1 MFEKISSKKGICQAI
16 CFALGLLWGAPGW
29 GDSGSGAALKERL
42 AGHVDALAGMGS
54 RVSGYAGAGAA
65 ADYLEEQLRGF
76 GIEEIYRREFDLP
89 VPFDEGAG
97 LTLLDGEESFPLHCM
112 WPNLVRTP
120 TLPREGI
127 EGMLVYGGRGAAGDL
142 DGLEIE
148 GNIILLEYNCGM
160 NWVTSFDLGAAAVI
174 FMAPER
180 THRKEGADKFL
191 ATPADLPRFYA
202 PAETSRALRRRL
214 AKGEMVARLR
224 GRMSWQ
230 LATAENLV
238 CVIPGADPQLGDQAL
253 LVGAYYDAISPVPA
267 LAPGAEQGSGAAV
280 WLEIL
285 RELSA
290 KRPQRTVIGLAT
302 AGHFQ
307 ALAGMRDLVAL
318 LRRSAAADST
328 LDALGERLRDFEVAY
343 YLGLDLSSR
352 GRRLCLVQAGFPY
365 RVRTIEPPV
374 YERIVRFAEEYEE
387 RELGGRMILGGELKP
402 RRQRRLTGQLPER
415 VPVEGAVVE
424 LAGYLGLTLVTA
436 GDERAAFDSPLDL
449 PEEVEIDNVAHQAR
463 FLNGLFRRLVDD
475 PEMGVQISERS
486 DGFGTLRGQVL
497 SWGTRSYG
505 PDQPVQGAWVRVRSL
520 HKNAMGVRME
530 PLARTDAQGR
540 FEIAGLE
547 ARTLYLKPLQLEVYG
562 LDRETGAVTLALDR
576 GPNGAQQF
584 PAEVLMGHLEEEVTL
599 VGFDCRA
606 MTLFDLFDPRYL
618 FTLERIRLLDAGQ
631 EADLPSYGH
640 CLPFTFREIEQWG
653 YQNTAGGGVERVAV
667 ALVPDGAV
675 VKATMTTGAY
685 GLGRRLLLL
694 NGSPEAPEGKGI
706 AVGKQTRLT
715 RSGLRIA
722 RDTFL
727 LNGARLGKLERHG
740 IRSGLLSRLHGRTDS
755 LLQAAKKAL
764 KNRQHGRLL
773 DLSRRA
779 WGLASRTYGD
789 IQGLTMDV
797 VRGVIFFLIVLLP
810 FAYFGERLLFDSTKV
825 RRQVGGTALVFLVA
839 FLALRYV
846 HPAFELSIYPAL
858 ILLGF
863 LILALSLVVS
873 ILGLSRLNAQ
883 LHESLSARIAL
894 HRADTSRSGVLIQA
908 LLLGVAQM
916 RRRPWRTGLTCTT
929 LALLTFSLLSFTSV
943 RSTLRVNRT
952 KIGTGAARDGLLVRL
967 PGWQGMEE
975 NAYDHLRQ
983 RFGKERTLPRAW
995 YLQQGLLEGK
1005 EKGETRVD
1013 AVLGLSAGEKKLG
1026 LVETALIAGRFFA
1039 PEEEQVCI
1047 LADGLAEGLGIEEE
1061 EVGLAW
1067 VRFLGGDYRV
1077 VGLMDSRAFDRLKDI
1092 NGMPLAPLDREVQQ
1106 PEEERTGRG
1115 RRGMEPAFAHMS
1127 SARLLLLPYEAVR
1140 RWGEW
1145 SRLASVAVAFE
1156 EGEDALEEIEAFAE
1170 VVGLNLFAAVDGRRY
1185 LINAVGV
1192 QSFSGQRDLLV
1203 PVLIAALIAFNTML
1217 GAVHERL
1224 SEIGTLNAIG
1234 LAPLHVAGLFL
1245 AEAGV
1250 YANLSGVLG
1259 YLLGQLM
1266 AKIGWIYGL
1275 FPGLTVNYSSLS
1287 AVGTIGALMLVV
1299 LLSSAYPAWKASR
1312 ICVPGIERRWR
1323 LPEPEGALL
1332 QVEMPFT
1339 LVGEE
1344 AGGLVAFIGEYLD
1357 AYNEQSIGAGFYA
1370 EELRCERGEGGVALR
1385 ARLWLAPFDQG
1396 ISEELAIE
1404 VRPEEETRFCGI
1416 HLRIERLSGDA
1427 SAWKRGNRILLND
1440 IRKQFLVWRSLGAK
1454 QRQLYLEERA
1464 V

>member
-1 MFEKISSKKGICQAI
+1 MFGKISSKKGICQAI
-16 CFALGLLWGAPGW
+16 CFALGLLWCAPGW
-29 GDSGSGAALKERL
+29 GDFGLGSELRERL
-42 AGHVDALAGMGS
+42 AEHVDVLAGMGS
-54 RVSGYAGAGAA
+54 RMSGYPGAEAA

-76 GIEEIYRREFDLP
+76 GIEEIYRREFGLP
-89 VPFDEGAG
+89 VPFDEGAE
-97 LTLLDGEESFPLHCM
+97 LTLLDGEEVFPLHCM

-120 TLPREGI
+120 TLRREGI
-127 EGMLVYGGRGAAGDL
+127 EGALVYGGKGAAGDL
-142 DGLEIE
+142 NGLEIE

-174 FMAPER
+174 FLAPER
-180 THRKEGADKFL
+180 THRREGGDKFL
-191 ATPADLPRFYA
+191 TTPADLPRFYA
-202 PAETSRALRRRL
+202 PVETSRALRQRL
-214 AKGEMVARLR
+214 TGGELAVRLQ

-230 LATAENLV
+230 LATAENLI
-238 CVIPGADPQLGDQAL
+238 CVIPGADTRLDGQAL
-253 LVGAYYDAISPVPA
+253 FVGAYYDAISPVPA
-267 LAPGAEQGSGAAV
+267 LAPGAEQGSGVAV
-280 WLEIL
+280 WLEVL
-285 RELSA
+285 RELAA

-318 LRRSAAADST
+318 LRQSAAADST
-328 LDALGERLRDFEVAY
+328 LGVLGARLRDFEMAY
-343 YLGLDLSSR
+343 YLGLDLSSH

-365 RVRTIEPPV
+365 RVRTIEPPI
-374 YERIVRFAEEYEE
+374 YERIIRFAEEYEE
-387 RELGGRMILGGELKP
+387 RELGGKMILGGELKP
-402 RRQRRLTGQLPER
+402 RRQRRLVGQLPER

-449 PEEVEIDNVAHQAR
+449 PEKVEIDNVAHQAR
-463 FLNGLFRRLVDD
+463 FLNGLIRRLVDD
-475 PEMGVQISERS
+475 PEVGVQISERS
-486 DGFGTLRGQVL
+486 DSFGTLRGQVL
-497 SWGTRSYG
+497 SWGARSYG
-505 PDQPVQGAWVRVRSL
+505 PDRPVEGAWVRVRSL
-520 HKNAMGVRME
+520 HKNAMGVRMD
-530 PLARTDAQGR
+530 PLVRTDDQGN

-562 LDRETGAVTLALDR
+562 LEQETGAVTLALDR
-576 GPNGAQQF
+576 GPNGVQQF
-584 PAEVLMGHLEEEVTL
+584 PADLLMGHLEEEVTL
-599 VGFDCRA
+599 VGFGCRA
-606 MTLFDLFDPRYL
+606 MILFDLFDPRYL
-618 FTLERIRLLDAGQ
+618 FTLEQITLLDARQ
-631 EADLPSYGH
+631 EAELPSYGH
-640 CLPFTFREIEQWG
+640 CLPFTFGEIERRG

-675 VKATMTTGAY
+675 VKATMTTGTY

-694 NGSPEAPEGKGI
+694 NASPEAPEGKGVAI
-706 AVGKQTRLT
+706 GESTRLT

-722 RDTFL
+722 GDTFL

-740 IRSGLLSRLHGRTDS
+740 IRSGLLSRLHARTDS
-755 LLQAAKKAL
+755 LLEEAKRAL
-764 KNRQHGRLL
+764 ERRQHGRLL

-797 VRGVIFFLIVLLP
+797 VRGVIFFLILLLP
-810 FAYFGERLLFDSTKV
+810 FAYFGERLLFDSGEV
-825 RRQVGGTALVFLVA
+825 RRQIGGTALIFLA
-839 FLALRYV
+839 LFLALRYV
-846 HPAFELSIYPAL
+846 HPAFELSIYPLL

-863 LILALSLVVS
+863 LILTLSLVVS
-873 ILGLSRLNAQ
+873 GLGLSRLNVQ
-883 LHESLSARIAL
+883 LHDSLSARIAL
-894 HRADTSRSGVLIQA
+894 HRADTSRSGVLIRA

-943 RSTLRVNRT
+943 RATLRVNRT
-952 KIGTGAARDGLLVRL
+952 PIGEGAMRDGLLVRL
-967 PGWQGMEE
+967 PGWKGMEE
-975 NAYDHLRQ
+975 NVYEQLRQ
-983 RFGKERTLPRAW
+983 RFGEERTLPRIW

-1005 EKGETRVD
+1005 EQGEARVD
-1013 AVLGLSAGEKKLG
+1013 AVLGLSAGEQKLG
-1026 LVETALIAGRFFA
+1026 LVETVLTAGRFFA
-1039 PEEEQVCI
+1039 FGEEQVCV
-1047 LADGLAEGLGIEEE
+1047 LPDGLAEELGIGEE
-1061 EVGLAW
+1061 EVGLVR
-1067 VRFLGGDYRV
+1067 VRFLGRDYRV
-1077 VGLMDSRAFDRLKDI
+1077 VGLLDSRAFDRLEDI
-1092 NGMPLAPLDREVQQ
+1092 NGMPLTPLDREAQQ
-1106 PEEERTGRG
+1106 PEEEKAGRG
-1115 RRGMEPAFAHMS
+1115 RRGVEPAFAHMS
-1127 SARLLLLPYEAVR
+1127 SARLLLLPYEVVR

-1145 SRLASVAVAFE
+1145 SRLASVAVVFE
-1156 EGEDALEEIEAFAE
+1156 EEEDPLGAIEAFAE
-1170 VVGLNLFAAVDGRRY
+1170 VLGLNLFAAVDGRRY

-1192 QSFSGQRDLLV
+1192 QSFSGQRGLLV
-1203 PVLIAALIAFNTML
+1203 PVLIAALIAFNAML

-1266 AKIGWIYGL
+1266 ARIGWIYGL
-1275 FPGLTVNYSSLS
+1275 FPALTVNYSSLS
-1287 AVGTIGALMLVV
+1287 AVATIGALMLVL

-1312 ICVPGIERRWR
+1312 ICVPGVERRWQ
-1323 LPEPEGALL
+1323 LPESEGALL
-1332 QVEMPFT
+1332 EVEMPFT
-1339 LVGEE
+1339 LLGEE

-1370 EELRCERGEGGVALR
+1370 EALRFERGEEGMMLR

-1440 IRKQFLVWRSLGAK
+1440 VRKQFLVWRSLRVE
-1454 QRQLYLEERA
+1454 QRQLYVEEGA
-1464 V
+1464 A